1 MKTPEQKKRRAGYAY
16 LLLTIF
22 LFSTYEVVSK
32 HIAGKV
38 DPIQINCLRF
48 LIGGAFLFAV
58 AAIKREVAVSFRD
71 FLLCALAGVLNV
83 VISMGLFNIGLALK
97 GSSVA
102 ACTVLFA
109 CNPVFVSLFASAF
122 DGERMTARKLVAMA
136 LCVAGT
142 VLVSFE
148 RLRAGFATEGGAGT
162 GLAGPLLAVS
172 SAIVFALYTVLAKRI
187 SARTGSLRM
196 NAWAF
201 LSGGVALLA
210 LLPVLGRPVFAFD
223 YSAAGWVAYLGV
235 FVSGLAY
242 LTYFKG
248 LTIAGAGKGSLV
260 FFLKPVL
267 ATALAV
273 AFLGES
279 VNPFV
284 IAGAALIL
292 SGIAFVVAA
301 RGARAGKPRA
311 A

>member
-1 MKTPEQKKRRAGYAY
+1 MNPNDKKRFAGYAY

-58 AAIKREVAVSFRD
+58 AAIRREVAVSFRD
-71 FLLCALAGVLNV
+71 FLLCALAGILNV
-83 VISMGLFNIGLALK
+83 VVSMGLFNIGLALK
-97 GSSVA
+97 DSSVA

-122 DGERMTARKLVAMA
+122 DGERMTARKVAAMA

-148 RLRAGFATEGGAGT
+148 RLRSGSGT

-172 SAIVFALYTVLAKRI
+172 SAVVFALYTVLGKRV

-201 LSGGVALLA
+201 LSGGVVLLA
-210 LLPVLGRPVFAFD
+210 LLPALGRPVFSFD

-242 LTYFKG
+242 LTYFEG
-248 LTIAGAGKGSLV
+248 LAIAGAGKGSLV
-260 FFLKPVL
+260 FFLKPPL
-267 ATALAV
+267 AMALAAV
-273 AFLGES
+273 FLGEIID
-279 VNPFV
+279 PFV
-284 IAGAALIL
+284 VAGAALIL
-292 SGIAFVVAA
+292 SGIAVAVA
-301 RGARAGKPRA
+301 RRKGDARAV
-311 A
+311 